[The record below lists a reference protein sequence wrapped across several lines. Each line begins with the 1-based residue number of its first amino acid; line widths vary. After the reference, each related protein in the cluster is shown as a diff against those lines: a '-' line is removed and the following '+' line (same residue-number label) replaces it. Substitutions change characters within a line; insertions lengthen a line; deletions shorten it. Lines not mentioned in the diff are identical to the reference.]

1 MSENKISPTLHA
13 ALFLITL
20 ALLLAGPRPAR
31 ALEKELIFPV
41 PHLTPTENQGLLKV
55 GDPAPDFTLTAIDG
69 RPVKLSSYRGKKIV
83 VLSFVPAA
91 FTPVCSS
98 QWPMYNMARALFQ
111 KYNAEVI
118 GISTDNLPSLYA
130 WTKGMGELWFPVLSD
145 FWPHGRVCK
154 LYGVLRR
161 NGTAERALFVIDR
174 QGTVRWFDIHD
185 INQRPPLDDLD
196 RALAEVSA
204 SPVWVKPES
213 GKR

>member
-1 MSENKISPTLHA
+1 MSVNKP
-13 ALFLITL
+13 LFFSLAVLL
-20 ALLLAGPRPAR
+20 ALLPLALPGPAR
-31 ALEKELIFPV
+31 ALDQELIFPV
-41 PHLTPTENQGLLKV
+41 PHLSPRENQGTLKV
-55 GDPAPDFTLTAIDG
+55 GESAPDFTLTGLDG
-69 RPVKLSSYRGKKIV
+69 RPLTLSSYRGKKIV

-98 QWPMYNMARALFQ
+98 QWPMYNMAQALFQ

-130 WTKGMGELWFPVLSD
+130 WTKGMGKLWFPVLSD

-154 LYGVLRR
+154 LYGVLRK

-174 QGTVRWFDIHD
+174 QGTIRYIDIHD

-196 RALAEVSA
+196 TALAAISA
-204 SPVWVKPES
+204 NPVLLKNGPA
-213 GKR
+213 KR